1 MRYAILIIYKKIEK
15 MKKRKLTATYEMDFF
30 RLEAY
35 SDGSIKIT
43 GIKGHSKIT
52 FIPYSE
58 NLATKKNEGTR
69 TKRKNIPVTIQD
81 IEEMIKDIFAG
92 VDARYHKGKIKFS
105 ARQLAEHL
113 NLWDGKSGKY
123 SARQI
128 SLLLNDW
135 GMKSSNSNRYKSFSI
150 LDYTTYEI
158 TELNLKGRYYTY
170 LIQDYL
176 SKDEIKSLFAQDE
189 IALFKG
195 ISQD

>member
-1 MRYAILIIYKKIEK
+1 MR
-15 MKKRKLTATYEMDFF
+15 TT
-30 RLEAY
+30 RLY
-35 SDGSIKIT
+35 IK
-43 GIKGHSKIT
+43 